1 MADEGI
7 ADVALQVG
15 ETKAA
20 VENLEE
26 QGKQTVENVRLV
38 ELAIDALSRRMAEIE
53 RRLEEVSQKLE
64 EILAFEILEEEEE
77 IDEAAE
83 EAEEAEEGTVIKE
96 PPGEKPERR
105 EGGRRM
111 HILW

>member
-7 ADVALQVG
+7 TDVALQVG

-64 EILAFEILEEEEE
+64 EILAFEILEEEEIE
-77 IDEAAE
+77 EEVKE
-83 EAEEAEEGTVIKE
+83 EAEEEGTVIKE
-96 PPGEKPERR
+96 PPGEKRERR